1 MATISVNYLVV
12 AGGGASLDAGGGG
25 AGGVLTGTSSI
36 DTTNTYAIAVG
47 DGGVGGG
54 ANNGQDSSF
63 NNITATGG
71 GFGANASS
79 VGNGGSGGGGYYGLR
94 SDGLVFG
101 PTNPGTGIAGQGFAG
116 GAFAAPSLPPSSSY
130 AVGAGGGGAGAAGI
144 SNGGSNNWTGGN
156 GGVGISS
163 SITGTATF
171 YGGGGGGNGFYDG
184 LGGAGGNGGGGR
196 GRDAANAPTP
206 APGTAGTPHT
216 GGGGG
221 GGGFSGGSGVVI
233 ISYAGAPQFVGG
245 VISSVSGNTIH
256 LFRNSGSLAPA
267 QFPVNYLVVAGG
279 GGGGYGPSSVSNAG
293 GGGAG
298 GLLQGSIDINSASFA
313 IGGRIPITIGL
324 GGAGGTA
331 AAPDGVNGGNTSFL
345 SVTATGGGGG
355 SSAGN
360 GANGGSGGGGG
371 GVAGATSGGTGI
383 AGQGFAGGAG
393 GGSFYAGGGGGAGG
407 AGTAGSSPVQG
418 LGGAGVTSTISGA
431 SVTYA
436 RGGDAANVVTPPTP
450 NTGNG
455 GNGSTGSQIPP
466 AGATGVVIVSYPGA
480 QAFLGG
486 VITSVAGNTIHTF
499 NQTGSLA
506 PLNYIGRDYSGNGND
521 WTTFAFNDDATSW
534 DYDRMTDVP
543 SLTSENQANYCVW
556 NPLSSSA
563 PFAITDGN
571 LSIPNTNNKAVNGTF
586 GVSSGKWYWEIQSI
600 GTPAGYMGVTSY
612 PYENDPDVA
621 PTLNSGNPRSVINHT
636 VSKTYTG
643 TAFVNLP
650 TPIAS
655 PTGVYGFALD
665 FTAGTLQF
673 YKDGSLVFTDTT
685 IPTNSTTLFP
695 YLSHTN
701 AGAGNTWATAKV
713 NFGQQP
719 FKYAPPTGY
728 LELNTY
734 NLPEPSI
741 MKPNVQMDA
750 TTYTGT
756 GSLQTI
762 TNAGSF
768 QPDFVW
774 VKARTAPAWH
784 ILQDSNRGSG
794 LILFSNTTDLEVNK
808 VGTQQIQFNNNGF
821 SLIGASPGVN
831 DINESG
837 VNFVAWQWRASNA
850 AAVSN
855 TSGTIPSM
863 VSANPTAGFSVV
875 SWTGNGAVGTIGHG
889 LGAVPSMIVV
899 KRRSGSGT
907 SNWTTYH
914 AAIGATGNLNLNTT
928 DSTNTNIG
936 PWNNTAPTSTVW
948 TMGSYEAVIAANYI
962 AYLWA
967 PIAGYS
973 AFGSYTGNGSTDGPF
988 VYLGFRPRYIMIK
1001 SLVETSNWFVWDT
1014 SRSPYNQMGIL
1025 LFPSDPQGDYTN
1037 STYVIDAVSNGFKI
1051 RGIGQFAGY
1060 NNSGNG
1066 YIYMAFAESPFKYGL
1081 GR

>member
-1 MATISVNYLVV
+1 MATILVNYLVV

-36 DTTNTYAIAVG
+36 DTINTYAITVG
-47 DGGVGGG
+47 EGGVGGG

-71 GFGANASS
+71 GSGANASS

-196 GRDAANAPTP
+196 GRDAANAPAP

-256 LFRNSGSLAPA
+256 LFRNSGALAPA
-267 QFPVNYLVVAGG
+267 QFPVNYLAVAGG
-279 GGGGYGPSSVSNAG
+279 GGGGYGPSAVSNAG

-298 GLLQGSIDINSASFA
+298 GLLQGSIDINTASFA
-313 IGGRIPITIGL
+313 IGGRIPITVGQ

-331 AAPDGVNGGNTSFL
+331 ASPDGVNGGNTSFL

-418 LGGAGVTSTISGA
+418 LGGPGVTSTISGA

-436 RGGDAANVVTPPTP
+436 RGGDAAQGATPLPTQ
-450 NTGNG
+450 NTGSG
-455 GNGSTGSQIPP
+455 GNGTTGSALPP
-466 AGATGVVIVSYPGA
+466 SGANGVVVIAYPGA

-486 VITSVAGNTIHTF
+486 VVTSVSGNTIHTF

-534 DYDRMTDVP
+534 DYDRMTDIP

-556 NPLSSSA
+556 NPLSSNAAFS
-563 PFAITDGN
+563 ITDGN

-665 FTAGTLQF
+665 LTGGTLQY
-673 YKDGSLVFTDTT
+673 YKDGSLIFTDTT
-685 IPTNSTTLFP
+685 IPSNSTTLFP
-695 YLSHTN
+695 YLGHTN

-719 FKYAPPTGY
+719 FKFAPPTGY

-741 MKPNVQMDA
+741 MKPNTHMNAVA
-750 TTYTGT
+750 YSGTGT
-756 GSLQTI
+756 LGRAV
-762 TNAGSF
+762 NGF
-768 QPDFVW
+768 GFMPDFAWIKQRSGTEDHKLTDSVRG
-774 VKARTAPAWH
+774 VTKQLSSNNVNQEYNNTDQITAFTS
-784 ILQDSNRGSG
+784 DG
-794 LILFSNTTDLEVNK
+794 FTTDNS
-808 VGTQQIQFNNNGF
+808 GSTNGN
-821 SLIGASPGVN
+821 SQTYI
-831 DINESG
+831 
-837 VNFVAWQWRASNA
+837 AWAWRASNTT
-850 AAVSN
+850 AVAN
-855 TSGTIPSM
+855 TAGTI
-863 VSANPTAGFSVV
+863 
-875 SWTGNGAVGTIGHG
+875 
-889 LGAVPSMIVV
+889 
-899 KRRSGSGT
+899 T
-907 SNWTTYH
+907 S
-914 AAIGATGNLNLNTT
+914 
-928 DSTNTNIG
+928 S
-936 PWNNTAPTSTVW
+936 
-948 TMGSYEAVIAANYI
+948 E
-962 AYLWA
+962 
-967 PIAGYS
+967 
-973 AFGSYTGNGSTDGPF
+973 
-988 VYLGFRPRYIMIK
+988 R
-1001 SLVETSNWFVWDT
+1001 
-1014 SRSPYNQMGIL
+1014 
-1025 LFPSDPQGDYTN
+1025 
-1037 STYVIDAVSNGFKI
+1037 
-1051 RGIGQFAGY
+1051 
-1060 NNSGNG
+1060 
-1066 YIYMAFAESPFKYGL
+1066 
-1081 GR
+1081 